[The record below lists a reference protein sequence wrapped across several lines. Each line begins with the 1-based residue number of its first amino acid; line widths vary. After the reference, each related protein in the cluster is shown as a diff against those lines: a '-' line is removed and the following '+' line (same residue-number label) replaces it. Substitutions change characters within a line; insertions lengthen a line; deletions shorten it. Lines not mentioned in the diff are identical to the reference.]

1 MNMILTKAMKRVYLD
16 LRASS
21 GYTEEAEKL
30 ERNYLKINFAI
41 LLKKAATKAK
51 AKNMGIFL
59 GGIFVSVVATRPHIT
74 S

>member
-30 ERNYLKINFAI
+30 ERNDLKTNFAI

-51 AKNMGIFL
+51 AKKWAYSL
-59 GGIFVSVVATRPHIT
+59 GEYL
-74 S
+74 